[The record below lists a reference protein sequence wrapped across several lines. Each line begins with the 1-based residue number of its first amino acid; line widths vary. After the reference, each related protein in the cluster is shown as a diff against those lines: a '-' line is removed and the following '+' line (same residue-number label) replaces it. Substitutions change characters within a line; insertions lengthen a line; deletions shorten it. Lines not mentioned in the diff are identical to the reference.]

1 MIGVT
6 ATYRIEK
13 KRWLRFLLT
22 EYLVLVKPFIIA
34 LVLIA
39 TLSGMYIAGGGLP
52 QVSLIIWTLTAIGL
66 ATAGAAALNNFID
79 KDIDSIMERTQ
90 SRPLPAGSIAADKAL
105 LAGLS
110 LSVLAVLT
118 SYYLVNPMVALLNAA
133 AIFIY
138 VIPYTLITKRR
149 TPIATFVGGVGG
161 ALPPVIGY
169 AAVKPELD
177 VVALALFLI
186 IFTWQHPHF
195 WSLALKYKGEY
206 EKAGVNNLPVVRG
219 YESTKRNIVLW
230 ATLMVP
236 ASVLPYILGM
246 AGGLYLAC
254 ALFSSGL
261 FLSLAVW
268 FLFSTR
274 KVAMSLFAYSIIHLP
289 FLFCMMVVD
298 II

>member
-1 MIGVT
+1 MIGVA
-6 ATYRIEK
+6 ATYKIEK
-13 KRWLRFLLT
+13 KAWLRFLLT
-22 EYLVLVKPFIIA
+22 EYLILVKPFIIA

-39 TLSGMYIAGGGLP
+39 ALSGMYIAGGGLP
-52 QVSLIIWTLTAIGL
+52 HAPLIVWTLVGIGL
-66 ATAGAAALNNFID
+66 ATGGAATLNNYID
-79 KDIDSIMERTQ
+79 KDIDSLMERTQ
-90 SRPLPAGSIAADKAL
+90 SRPLPAGSIGAHNAL
-105 LAGLS
+105 ATGLF
-110 LSVLAVLT
+110 LSVLSVFV
-118 SYYLVNPMVALLNAA
+118 SWYFVNPTVAFLNAA

-177 VVALALFLI
+177 VFALAMFLVI
-186 IFTWQHPHF
+186 YTWQHPHF
-195 WSLALKYKGEY
+195 WSLALKYKSEY
-206 EKAGVNNLPVVRG
+206 ARAGVNNLPVVRG
-219 YESTKRNIVLW
+219 YESTKRSIVVW

-236 ASVLPYILGM
+236 TSVLPFILGM
-246 AGGLYLAC
+246 AGDLYLVC
-254 ALFSSGL
+254 ALVSSVL
-261 FLSLAVW
+261 FLSLSVW

-274 KVAMSLFAYSIIHLP
+274 KIAMNLFAYSIIHLP